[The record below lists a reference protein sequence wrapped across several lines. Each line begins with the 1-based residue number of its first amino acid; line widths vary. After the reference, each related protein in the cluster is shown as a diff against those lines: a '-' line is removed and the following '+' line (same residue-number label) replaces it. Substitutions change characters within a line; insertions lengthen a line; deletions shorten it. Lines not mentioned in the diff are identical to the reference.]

1 MKNYM
6 EQFRIGLVSGADD
19 YTAAKTL
26 TAETDLKVLKSKLY
40 DTSSDADAFASL
52 TAGDYVKIEGFED
65 YKTENNGILR
75 VVEVES
81 SGEWVTFDRPL
92 VDVEED
98 DMPSGGITMYNT
110 PKTWTVTGVAVANSK
125 VMGALDLTNHEVFGP
140 EDFRVT
146 AANTVTSFAEI
157 DSDTDG
163 DDLVVFWAKVSEG

>member
-6 EQFRIGLVSGADD
+6 EQFRIALVSGADD

-26 TAETDLKVLKSKLY
+26 DADTDLKVLKSKLY
-40 DTSSDADAFASL
+40 DTSSAANAFASL
-52 TAGDYVKIEGFED
+52 SAGDYVKITGWED

-75 VVEVES
+75 VVDVAS
-81 SGEWVTFDRPL
+81 DGEWVTFDRPL
-92 VDVEED
+92 IDVEED
-98 DMPSGGITMYNT
+98 DIPSGGITMYNT
-110 PKTWTVTGVAVANSK
+110 PKTWTVTGVTVANAY

-146 AANTVTSFAEI
+146 AANTVSSFAEI

-163 DDLVVFWAKVSEG
+163 DDIVVYWAKITEG

>member
-6 EQFRIGLVSGADD
+6 EQFRIGLVSGAED

-26 TAETDLKVLKSKLY
+26 DGETDLKVLKSKLY
-40 DTSSDADAFASL
+40 DTSSSANAFASL
-52 TAGDYVKIEGFED
+52 TAGDYVKMEGWED

-81 SGEWVTFDRPL
+81 AGEWVTFDRPL
-92 VDVEED
+92 IDVPEAD
-98 DMPSGGITMYNT
+98 IPTGGITMYNT
-110 PKTWTVTGVAVANSK
+110 PKTWTVTGVAVADSK
-125 VMGALDLTNHEVFGP
+125 VMGAADLTNHEAFGP

-157 DSDTDG
+157 SSDTDG
-163 DDLVVFWAKVSEG
+163 DDVLVFWAKVSEG